1 MKRIFSTLLLLIIC
15 TTFFAQNLEKM
26 NENERVN
33 TLLRIAKEGV
43 IKYGPDYYREYGKP
57 EIKYNCVVDS
67 NKNFADEDI
76 EKYRNKYYYSVKYNY
91 DKSKES
97 FNTDYS
103 AWVFIWANTGKV
115 FKIYFGNGFGLRE
128 LDVPETIADSK
139 EIKQMIWEK
148 QPPRKSPVKHVIEK

>member
-91 DKSKES
+91 DKSKNLLIPIIQHGYLFGRIQEKFS
-97 FNTDYS
+97 K
-103 AWVFIWANTGKV
+103 FILV
-115 FKIYFGNGFGLRE
+115 MD
-128 LDVPETIADSK
+128 LD
-139 EIKQMIWEK
+139 
-148 QPPRKSPVKHVIEK
+148 